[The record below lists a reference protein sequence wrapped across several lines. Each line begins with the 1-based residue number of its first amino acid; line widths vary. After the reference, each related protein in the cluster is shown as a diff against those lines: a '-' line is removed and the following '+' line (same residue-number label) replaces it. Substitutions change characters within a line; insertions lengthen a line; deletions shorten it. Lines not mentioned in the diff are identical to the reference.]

1 MKLSTIEIAH
11 ILLWVAY
18 KTPIWNS
25 LLPHHIQAFQ
35 FLFLKGF
42 SKHTS
47 TFPQPQEE
55 HWELLIYLIKIF
67 AKYILYICM
76 FFFCENHGG
85 GLLGPHHL
93 QVNYYRTKMTLGIK
107 SRPAW
112 SGPYF
117 QRCYHKQVCLYVL
130 KSYVETA
137 NMPSWWELRLIGL
150 AFFYWCQLS
159 TAYLHSSKL
168 TVIEFGDGCSFGHIF
183 LSALRTNS
191 LRFQAFL
198 SAVFCL
204 HQICSSSITQFSPL
218 LLFPITK

>member
-1 MKLSTIEIAH
+1 MY
-11 ILLWVAY
+11 V
-18 KTPIWNS
+18 
-25 LLPHHIQAFQ
+25 
-35 FLFLKGF
+35 
-42 SKHTS
+42 
-47 TFPQPQEE
+47 
-55 HWELLIYLIKIF
+55 
-67 AKYILYICM
+67 
-76 FFFCENHGG
+76 FFVKPMEG

-93 QVNYYRTKMTLGIK
+93 QVNYRTKMTLGIK
-107 SRPAW
+107 SRPDLLRNFLTIHVQLQLTCTW
-112 SGPYF
+112 SGSYF
-117 QRCYHKQVCLYVL
+117 QRCLYVL
-130 KSYVETA
+130 KNY
-137 NMPSWWELRLIGL
+137 LRRNCQH
-150 AFFYWCQLS
+150 AFLMRSSTNWFSFFLLMS

>member
-76 FFFCENHGG
+76 FFLWKPWRGVVRTTSFTSQICFKKLRRNCQHAFLMRTSTNWFSFF
-85 GLLGPHHL
+85 LL
-93 QVNYYRTKMTLGIK
+93 M
-107 SRPAW
+107 
-112 SGPYF
+112 
-117 QRCYHKQVCLYVL
+117 
-130 KSYVETA
+130 
-137 NMPSWWELRLIGL
+137 
-150 AFFYWCQLS
+150 S

>member
-76 FFFCENHGG
+76 FFFVKPLEG

-93 QVNYYRTKMTLGIK
+93 QVNYRTKMTLGIK
-107 SRPAW
+107 SRIDLLWNFLTIHVQLQLTCTW
-112 SGPYF
+112 SG
-117 QRCYHKQVCLYVL
+117 
-130 KSYVETA
+130 S
-137 NMPSWWELRLIGL
+137 
-150 AFFYWCQLS
+150 
-159 TAYLHSSKL
+159 
-168 TVIEFGDGCSFGHIF
+168 
-183 LSALRTNS
+183 S
-191 LRFQAFL
+191 LRFLRVADTKKYIKPKFL
-198 SAVFCL
+198 LKPKV
-204 HQICSSSITQFSPL
+204 
-218 LLFPITK
+218 